1 MEPMIN
7 NGDNRKEKRI
17 ISEPTPV
24 DLDVV
29 YNRQF
34 PKRLGNAHKQYVGI
48 Y

>member
-24 DLDVV
+24 DLDGKHQNIKTQIWK
-29 YNRQF
+29 YG
-34 PKRLGNAHKQYVGI
+34 K
-48 Y
+48 